1 MSANITL
8 LEQKTQT
15 IHFRGNGEVLRK
27 KQGFEVRFK
36 DRTYSY
42 CWKIYEKAC
51 TIQSSSEIDVFLTL
65 KENHRTK
72 GHIDSEYGRIPV
84 ECELIEYTVCK
95 DEVEVMYDL
104 IQGSARQRFH
114 FILSIKEDM

>member
-42 CWKIYEKAC
+42 CWKIYEKL
-51 TIQSSSEIDVFLTL
+51 V
-65 KENHRTK
+65 
-72 GHIDSEYGRIPV
+72 
-84 ECELIEYTVCK
+84 
-95 DEVEVMYDL
+95 
-104 IQGSARQRFH
+104 RFNQVV
-114 FILSIKEDM
+114 K

>member
-36 DRTYSY
+36 R
-42 CWKIYEKAC
+42 
-51 TIQSSSEIDVFLTL
+51 
-65 KENHRTK
+65 
-72 GHIDSEYGRIPV
+72 
-84 ECELIEYTVCK
+84 
-95 DEVEVMYDL
+95 
-104 IQGSARQRFH
+104 
-114 FILSIKEDM
+114 